1 MNDEDAQHPNEV
13 KKMSKP
19 MFVRFEM
26 PKELSDKAYEIV
38 EAARDTGKVR
48 RGTNEVTKLVERGE
62 AQLVI
67 LAEDVQP
74 PEILAHM
81 PLLCEER
88 NVMYAYVPSKAELGN
103 AVGLEKPTA
112 SVAILDAGKAKP
124 ALESFAEQIKQLKQ

>member
-67 LAEDVQP
+67 LAEDIQP